1 MYWCIDKTTSNER
14 TTISNAMYCLFAD
27 LERAETLLDTV
38 AEEHFGDRVQKPLD
52 ATAAAWVGTLL
63 HVARDIVSDTIVA
76 YYLTVAD
83 TENVRAKNY
92 IAAAEAVKTAMQCEQ
107 ARESVYTQV
116 KKLPVERCQP
126 ITEAR
131 EKIGDMEDAAAILA
145 FNGLVKNGG
154 KISDSC
160 VCEVNRN

>member
-38 AEEHFGDRVQKPLD
+38 AEEHFGDMVQKPLD

-63 HVARDIVSDTIVA
+63 HVARDIISDTIVA

-83 TENVRAKNY
+83 TEDVRAKNY
-92 IAAAEAVKTAMQCEQ
+92 IAAAEAVKTAMQCES
-107 ARESVYTQV
+107 AYKGVYALE
-116 KKLPVERCQP
+116 KKLPAERRKP
-126 ITEAR
+126 IMDAR
-131 EKIGDMEDAAAILA
+131 AKIGDMEDAAAILA
-145 FNGLVKNGG
+145 LNGLVKNGG
-154 KISDSC
+154 K
-160 VCEVNRN
+160 NG